1 MEFEERYSLIKDGS
15 RPEEIVLLQGR
26 GCFWKKCTFCDY
38 HLDRAK
44 DDISIDIDNRVL
56 DQVTGETGRLTA
68 INSGSFFELPKTI
81 QERIVQI
88 CKEKGIKDLSIEAH
102 WAYKDQVRDLKE
114 RLKSQNINLHP
125 RIGIETFDETF
136 REEVLNKGF
145 GSIEMDELTDI
156 FEECCLLF
164 GIKGQSLESLD
175 RDLKIAEH
183 NFDYVY
189 LNIYEQRL
197 ELEEDRELKE
207 QFIREYLPKLKEKE
221 NIIVMLSPTD
231 LGVGD

>member
-1 MEFEERYSLIKDGS
+1 MKFEERYSLIRDGS
-15 RPEEIVLLQGR
+15 RPEEIVLLLGR

-38 HLDRAK
+38 HLDRAG
-44 DDISIDIDNRVL
+44 DEVSVELDNRVL

-81 QERIVQI
+81 QTRVIEV

-102 WAYKDQVRDLKE
+102 WAYKDQVRELKE
-114 RLKSQNINLHP
+114 DLRKQGINLHP
-125 RIGIETFDETF
+125 RIGIETFDESF
-136 REEVLNKGF
+136 REKILNKGF
-145 GSIEMDELTDI
+145 GTINMEELTDI

-164 GIKGQSLESLD
+164 GIKGQSLEGLKK
-175 RDLKIAEH
+175 DLELAEK

-197 ELEEDRELKE
+197 DLKEDNKLKE
-207 QFIREYLPKLKEKE
+207 QFVKELLPELQDKE
-221 NIIVMLSPTD
+221 NIIVMMNPTD